1 MFSGRYYLTCVNFRF
16 LSSPLKAHC
25 LRFKCRATAAIVRA
39 LVSLCST
46 SPPAPPRSGLVI
58 QSQHLLVQLL
68 IFVLLRLV
76 PALQRGQAL
85 APLLVD
91 DELSA
96 VDLRVG
102 VLGSL
107 VVDLGL

>member
-1 MFSGRYYLTCVNFRF
+1 SVFARPARQR
-16 LSSPLKAHC
+16 
-25 LRFKCRATAAIVRA
+25 LRDLA
-39 LVSLCST
+39 
-46 SPPAPPRSGLVI
+46 LVI

-68 IFVLLRLV
+68 VFVLLRLV
-76 PALQRGQAL
+76 LALQRGQAL

-102 VLGSL
+102 VIGIIPFVALGANASNEL
-107 VVDLGL
+107 YGSNPKLL